1 MNEEAVYW
9 LFVISNL
16 LFFIATFFLIIKI
29 IKNRDLLK
37 DYSPTGSTI
46 TFVAVL
52 LTIIAFVFMENYA
65 SVFLSLT
72 TLVLWLFASVYS
84 IKNLIL
90 HNTYKDGGTDN
101 ATKGIRFKTK
111 KDYRREVSMVR
122 REMHHAR
129 PLRFRNR

>member
-1 MNEEAVYW
+1 MNEEVVYW

-52 LTIIAFVFMENYA
+52 LTIIAFIFMENYA
-65 SVFLSLT
+65 SVLLSLT

-90 HNTYKDGGTDN
+90 HNTYKDRGTDN

-111 KDYRREVSMVR
+111 KDYRREVSMVQ

-129 PLRFRNR
+129 PLRFGNR